1 MMFSAEQH
9 ESFNTVGY
17 VRLEGAVPSS
27 DVREMYGRIWSLL
40 EEKGFNQDDS
50 STWKPGPAGALH
62 ELKKGEFAPN
72 DSPVVR
78 AALDAVFEGSQREQP
93 TSWGQPLA
101 TFPDKDGPWLLPNN
115 IWHFDHPYS
124 LPGEISGVNVFL
136 FIDDVEPE
144 GGGTVVVRSSP
155 SLVERMRASAPR
167 IEKISDLNKAFLRSH
182 PWLKGLKTGKKFRS
196 VERNQHYMAQDT
208 DIDGIAARV
217 VELTGKAGDV
227 FLCHPALCHA
237 PAPNVADRPRLM
249 RTQRVRRIRNSARA
263 EE

>member
-40 EEKGFNQDDS
+40 EEKGFKQDDS

-72 DSPVVR
+72 DSPAVR

-101 TFPDKDGPWLLPNN
+101 TFPDKEGPWLLPNN

-196 VERNQHYMAQDT
+196 VERNQHYMAQDK